1 MIDRLAQYDQAQL
14 PSTVW
19 QPAGT
24 PGEPDMQ
31 QRFQATFGQA
41 TRWIV
46 EHPEVALTGAV
57 VTGVVLGWLIKRR

>member
-1 MIDRLAQYDQAQL
+1 MVDRLAQYEQPQS
-14 PSTVW
+14 PPTFW
-19 QPAGT
+19 RPAGM
-24 PGEPDMQ
+24 PHPNDLQ
-31 QRFQATFGQA
+31 QRANALLNQA